1 MKAFYRLKT
10 AGLFL
15 MIIISCL
22 KLQAQTNSSLLTDNN
37 LKTKLD
43 SIVDYAAKVYLQDS
57 NTNGISIGVYFKGKK
72 YTYDYGKK
80 HRGKLA
86 SPDNFYNIGSVAKT
100 FVTTILAQAVVD
112 KKLSLQDDI
121 RKYLP
126 GQYPNLEYAGQ
137 PIRFV
142 HLANHTSGLPTTF
155 HVFSTSVRDSL
166 RKLSIAEQVNFYS
179 QYNQDSL
186 LSDMHLVKPD
196 TLPGTKFQYNSSAMA
211 LLILLLERVYHQSYE
226 TMVTNYLTTHLKM
239 YNTKP
244 FLSPGEIG
252 NAVQGYDNN
261 SKPQPFLNLKG
272 FYFGPTM
279 NSTINDMLKYIEAN
293 LSEKDQA
300 IRLTHQLT
308 YGNNNGFAMGL
319 GWMMDSNGKGERY
332 FYHSG
337 NTKIGYNT
345 LCTFYPEDGL
355 GFIIIV
361 NDTISQD
368 KVGEMENNMKKAL
381 DKA

>member
-1 MKAFYRLKT
+1 
-10 AGLFL
+10 
-15 MIIISCL
+15 
-22 KLQAQTNSSLLTDNN
+22 
-37 LKTKLD
+37 
-43 SIVDYAAKVYLQDS
+43 
-57 NTNGISIGVYFKGKK
+57 
-72 YTYDYGKK
+72 
-80 HRGKLA
+80 
-86 SPDNFYNIGSVAKT
+86 
-100 FVTTILAQAVVD
+100 
-112 KKLSLQDDI
+112 
-121 RKYLP
+121 
-126 GQYPNLEYAGQ
+126 
-137 PIRFV
+137 
-142 HLANHTSGLPTTF
+142 
-155 HVFSTSVRDSL
+155 
-166 RKLSIAEQVNFYS
+166 
-179 QYNQDSL
+179 
-186 LSDMHLVKPD
+186 
-196 TLPGTKFQYNSSAMA
+196 
-211 LLILLLERVYHQSYE
+211 
-226 TMVTNYLTTHLKM
+226 M
-239 YNTKP
+239 YNTKT
-244 FLSPGEIG
+244 FLSPWEIG

-345 LCTFYPEDGL
+345 LCTFYTAEGL
-355 GFIIIV
+355 GFIIVV